1 MNKAQA
7 DIHIDRGANLYSTGD
22 LEGAISE
29 FKKAVKANPANV
41 DGYYNLG
48 VAYQIQGDLKA
59 ALNTFDQSLKLNPK
73 DFETHFNLGTLYLS
87 LEDYQKAEKAFN
99 QSLQLNPNQINA
111 LLNLGVTLQY
121 QNRIDEAIELFYK
134 ATLMDPENISA
145 NNNLGVALSKK
156 GQLFKSVPYF
166 KKALENNPNYANAQN
181 NLGSVYQQLGRL
193 DDAEDYYKQAIKNN
207 PQYVEALLNLAT
219 TYQDQ
224 RKFIK
229 AIDNFNEVLALDPQ
243 NSYILAH
250 LADLLRLTCDWPK
263 LKEIEHRLQVQVD
276 AALKIGK
283 KSGEDP
289 FLSIS
294 RVDDPGFNL
303 RVAKLWF
310 KDIEAAADSSPV
322 RFTFSNRKPKSLLK
336 IGYVNNFEDMPVAS
350 LITDLFKLHNK
361 KKFQVSAY
369 HFGRSNNPFHT
380 NQVKKYSDKF
390 VDITTLDHPA
400 SAQKINS
407 DQIDILIDL
416 KGFTKANR
424 VEIFSYRPA
433 PIQVSYLGFPGTT
446 GANFFDYL
454 IVDHTLVPPQ
464 FSKYYQEKLVFMP
477 DCYQINTPPQF
488 TPQQVTKKE
497 LELPGTKFTFA
508 SFNRSSRINQALF
521 VTWMRI
527 LGRVPNSV
535 LWIFADNEV
544 AEKNLSDFTLQ
555 SGINPKRLI
564 FFRQLPFDKFM
575 SAVKYADLALDTQT
589 YNGGATTSQLLW
601 SGVPIITILGNH
613 YVSRMGASLLTAIGL
628 PELITHSLKE
638 YEDLAVRLATHPDEL
653 EIRNSKLKINKKSYP
668 LFDTPHFVRN
678 LEKEFLE
685 MWENYLG
692 KK

>member
-1 MNKAQA
+1 MNKAKA

-336 IGYVNNFEDMPVAS
+336 IGYVNNF
-350 LITDLFKLHNK
+350 
-361 KKFQVSAY
+361 
-369 HFGRSNNPFHT
+369 
-380 NQVKKYSDKF
+380 

-668 LFDTPHFVRN
+668 LFDTPRFVRN